1 MSAAL
6 LKNELLYCQEFV
18 DQMITTD
25 VLIAGAGP
33 AGSVC
38 GSLLHKNG
46 IDCLLIDVE
55 KNGENVIEVELSQT
69 YDVGLC
75 SVK

>member
-46 IDCLLIDVE
+46 IDCLLIDRATFPR
-55 KNGENVIEVELSQT
+55 G
-69 YDVGLC
+69 
-75 SVK
+75 